1 MLMLDS
7 GKEIHFMRYV
17 FLQALVIAL
26 ALLISYALTALC
38 VWGLCALAGFAF
50 THKAAL
56 FVWILMILLKSVR

>member
-1 MLMLDS
+1 
-7 GKEIHFMRYV
+7 MRYV